1 MAWIGAVLDFF
12 SPVEPSHTMIE
23 EPPNV
28 ARLHEQVREL
38 MPEELDSDT
47 LEYEE
52 VMVPVDF
59 IWRYGG
65 KSVFLTTSLDGFE
78 KRHRMTP
85 SHGLFMK
92 VMDLPVGRKVLYR
105 YVVDG
110 QLICDREKKHVKNP
124 DDGGNA
130 NEIVACDETKG
141 VGSWKNMAPSGMYSW
156 SDSKFGQSIPD
167 QNEFL
172 KNPPDAPPHL
182 GEIPLNRIPEGG
194 SDPLKIPRQ
203 SHVHLGHIYVAE
215 RDVSEVVVL
224 GITQRFRDKTYTTVY
239 YKHED
244 SIGRIKRAQS
254 HDAKL
259 NIGGEADSYVL
270 SNYFRTGSYGER
282 LSTLHSKS

>member
-1 MAWIGAVLDFF
+1 MTWINAVLDFF
-12 SPVEPSHTMIE
+12 SPLDPHTITDDPPECSRLPE
-23 EPPNV
+23 E
-28 ARLHEQVREL
+28 VRKL
-38 MPEELDSDT
+38 MPADELDSDT

-59 IWRYGG
+59 VWRYGG
-65 KSVFLTTSLDGFE
+65 KSVFLITSLDGFG
-78 KRHRMTP
+78 KKHRMTE

-110 QLICDREKKHVKNP
+110 QLICDREKKHVRNP

-130 NEIVACDETKG
+130 NEIVAVDETRG
-141 VGSWKNMAPSGMYSW
+141 GSCQFTAPSGMYSW
-156 SDSKFGQSIPD
+156 SDSKFTSKIPN

-182 GEIPLNRIPEGG
+182 GEIPLNRIPQLI
-194 SDPLKIPRQ
+194 SDPLKKPRKAQ
-203 SHVHLGHIYVAE
+203 HSHVHLGHIYIAE

-244 SIGRIKRAQS
+244 SIGRIKRAKS

-259 NIGGEADSYVL
+259 NVGGDTDNYVL
-270 SNYFRTGSYGER
+270 SNYFRNGSYGN
-282 LSTLHSKS
+282 LPAF